1 MSHEYCVELVPIF
14 NHLPKESMA
23 LISKVAQHRTYK
35 KMIIYFEQMNLAR
48 HFILFIQVK
57 CVYST

>member
-35 KMIIYFEQMNLAR
+35 KG
-48 HFILFIQVK
+48 
-57 CVYST
+57 YSNKTVSRC